1 MCYIR
6 QKNIISHVYN
16 YIRYPITI
24 YCPTVTYIAYCENKL
39 IDYNVYIILYINLML
54 FFNGAFYNKL
64 TVENYVLHKEKGTPP
79 STPTTFGIDILW
91 LNRGVKFV
99 SQGLRDGSPLFIKKL
114 NLDKSYIY
122 K

>member
-1 MCYIR
+1 MFCIKR
-6 QKNIISHVYN
+6 
-16 YIRYPITI
+16 RGYPFD
-24 YCPTVTYIAYCENKL
+24 P
-39 IDYNVYIILYINLML
+39 
-54 FFNGAFYNKL
+54 
-64 TVENYVLHKEKGTPP
+64 NYVLNREGVSP

-114 NLDKSYIY
+114 NLDKCYIY